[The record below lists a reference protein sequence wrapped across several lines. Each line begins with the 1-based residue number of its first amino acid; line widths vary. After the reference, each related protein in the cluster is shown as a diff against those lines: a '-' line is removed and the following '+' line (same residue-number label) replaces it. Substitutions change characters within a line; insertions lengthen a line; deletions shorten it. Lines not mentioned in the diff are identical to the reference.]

1 MLTSTLTNL
10 VLLLLERALGLLERG
25 LQLELLV
32 LQALPD
38 LVDLVDVAPALADLH
53 TGGAN
58 SVVL

>member
-38 LVDLVDVAPALADLH
+38 LVDLVDVAPALADLYEL
-53 TGGAN
+53 GAN